1 MPQPDYSYRASVLR
15 VVDGDTVELRADLG
29 FRVFVDVTV
38 RLWGIDAPEVHG
50 ATREAGLKAAARVRE
65 LCPAG
70 AAVVLCSRALDKYG
84 RSVGSLTLADG
95 ADVARTL
102 LAEGL
107 AVVKWDDEKS
117 RP

>member
-1 MPQPDYSYRASVLR
+1 MPQPAYAYRASVLR

-38 RLWGIDAPEVHG
+38 RLWGIDAPETRG
-50 ATREAGLKAAARVRE
+50 ETREAGLRAAARVRE
-65 LCPAG
+65 LCPEG
-70 AAVVLCSRALDKYG
+70 ATVTLHSKALDKYG
-84 RSVGSLTLADG
+84 RSVGSLTLAGGD
-95 ADVARTL
+95 DVARTL

-107 AVVKWDDEKS
+107 AVARWDDEKS